1 MLSSYGPGETNMNE
15 QLIYDRI
22 ETVSKDIKVLR
33 EAVSQ
38 DIKVLRRDTQD
49 FRNNHW
55 MSLERKVAAIEAKQ
69 WLILAGLAAVIPLLG
84 VLIAR

>member
-1 MLSSYGPGETNMNE
+1 MVIRFLLSSYKPPETNMNE
-15 QLIYDRI
+15 RLIHERI
-22 ETVSKDIKVLR
+22 
-33 EAVSQ
+33 EAVSKELKLQ
-38 DIKVLRRDTQD
+38 RKDTQD
-49 FRNNHW
+49 FRSNHW